1 VTEIDLDTV
10 DGRRLHAYSVGS
22 GPFAVMWHH
31 GTPNVGAPPE
41 PLFAA
46 ADREVKEANAA
57 VEADPDFLPADWAA
71 LEGEW
76 GWFGGVVVPA
86 LANGPGPLIDD
97 DLAYVV
103 PWGFDPATIGA
114 RTLLVH
120 GAGDRVVPGRPQR
133 VAGPPHPRRRAP
145 HRPRRGPHLGAR
157 PGRRP
162 RPRVAG
168 RLRPPQW
175 AATGSWRPRP

>member
-120 GAGDRVVPGRPQR
+120 GAGDRVVPAAHSEWLAHHIPGAELRIVPG
-133 VAGPPHPRRRAP
+133 AGHISVLAP
-145 HRPRRGPHLGAR
+145 AAVPALEWL
-157 PGRRP
+157 
-162 RPRVAG
+162 AG
-168 RLRPPQW
+168 
-175 AATGSWRPRP
+175 